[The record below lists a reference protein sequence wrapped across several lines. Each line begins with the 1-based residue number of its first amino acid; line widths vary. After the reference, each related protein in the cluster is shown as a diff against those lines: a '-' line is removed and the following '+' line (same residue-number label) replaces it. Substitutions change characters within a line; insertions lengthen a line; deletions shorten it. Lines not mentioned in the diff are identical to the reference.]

1 MLCKMLL
8 VMILFGK
15 MLLVKMYYV
24 NVIGI
29 ISELSQLILMVEF
42 KAFFTILL
50 DLLSPCF
57 KVFTLETTMLLALE
71 YFKRHHL
78 HLIGFSWK

>member
-1 MLCKMLL
+1 MLGKILL

-29 ISELSQLILMVEF
+29 ISELSKLILMVEF
-42 KAFFTILL
+42 KAIFTILL
-50 DLLSPCF
+50 DLLS
-57 KVFTLETTMLLALE
+57 AL
-71 YFKRHHL
+71 F
-78 HLIGFSWK
+78 